1 MKRAWLNLA
10 LVVALFWVSFSLL
23 SSKGGWGERLFLET
37 RLAEIEYDIVEQE
50 ALNAVL
56 QAHLESLYSSHH
68 AIETVARYRLGMIK
82 ENETFIQ
89 FLIERPQ
96 PTVDTPFAITTIDQP
111 IESPLP
117 FNPIED

>member
-1 MKRAWLNLA
+1 MKRAWLNLI
-10 LVVALFWVSFSLL
+10 LVMALFWMSFSLL
-23 SSKGGWGERLFLET
+23 SSKGGWGERLFLEN
-37 RLAEIEYDIVEQE
+37 RLAEIEQEIVAQE
-50 ALNAVL
+50 AVNAVL
-56 QAHLESLYSSHH
+56 EAHLASLYSSHH

-82 ENETFIQ
+82 ENENFIQ

-96 PTVDTPFAITTIDQP
+96 PIADTPFAIPAIDQP